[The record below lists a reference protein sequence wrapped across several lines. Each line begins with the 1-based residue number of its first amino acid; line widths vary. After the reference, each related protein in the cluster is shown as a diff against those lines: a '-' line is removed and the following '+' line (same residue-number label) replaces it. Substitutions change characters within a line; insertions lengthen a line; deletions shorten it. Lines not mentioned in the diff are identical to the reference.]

1 MSDPRIDRYKT
12 ALAKVNAVLYESWA
26 PIGFVGGLPRDE
38 YETYAVRCLSL
49 LASGAEEKEIAAYL
63 VSAGAGLADDPTL
76 HSERSAAAATELEQ
90 YRGEVL
96 GIAS

>member
-1 MSDPRIDRYKT
+1 MNDPRIERYKA

-49 LASGAEEKEIAAYL
+49 LASGAEEKDIAAYL
-63 VSAGAGLADDPTL
+63 VSAGAGLADDPAL
-76 HSERSAAAATELEQ
+76 HAERSTAVAIELAQ